1 MITTYCY
8 SKGNRKLSIVAG
20 ILCALVAFS
29 RLVDVRPI
37 NFYVSSTTGTLRLLF
52 GLSTCI
58 VLAVACFMQKKNA
71 CAIVGAGLE
80 LLYVLFDL
88 GFMRIYSRYNM
99 LFYLL
104 MVVLYLSAGI
114 LFFLTV
120 LFNSIPSKAPTSGWT
135 IKFGI
140 TAAIL
145 LFVHYN
151 LVFYQ
156 SWDYYVDLAT
166 DFINHPDIDSM
177 MDYFMETAEFNLRMF
192 LHVGALLF
200 VALWMVSRGKQIQVP
215 VAPQPV
221 AAPVVNFAPVAA
233 PEPAAAPTPAP
244 VAVSDGKIEA
254 LKKYK
259 ALLDEGIITQE
270 EYNEKKKQL
279 LNL

>member
-1 MITTYCY
+1 MNEMITTYCY

-20 ILCALVAFS
+20 ILCALVAFA
-29 RLVDVRPI
+29 RLVNNVSFLGRGEYI
-37 NFYVSSTTGTLRLLF
+37 LYVLLLISSY
-52 GLSTCI
+52 I
-58 VLAVACFMQKKNA
+58 VLSIACFMQKKNA

-80 LLYVLFDL
+80 ILCLLFEVAIFRHGLSLYSVLL
-88 GFMRIYSRYNM
+88 
-99 LFYLL
+99 
-104 MVVLYLSAGI
+104 VVLNLSVDI

-145 LFVHYN
+145 LFVRYN

-177 MDYFMETAEFNLRMF
+177 MGYFMETADFNLQMF

>member
-20 ILCALVAFS
+20 ILCALVAFA
-29 RLVDVRPI
+29 RLVNNVSFLGRGEYI
-37 NFYVSSTTGTLRLLF
+37 LYVLLLISSY
-52 GLSTCI
+52 I
-58 VLAVACFMQKKNA
+58 VLSIACFMQKKNA

-80 LLYVLFDL
+80 ILCLLFEVAIFRHGLSLYSVLL
-88 GFMRIYSRYNM
+88 
-99 LFYLL
+99 
-104 MVVLYLSAGI
+104 VVLNLSVDI

-145 LFVHYN
+145 LFVRYN

-177 MDYFMETAEFNLRMF
+177 MGYFMETADFNLQMF